1 MKNPHIKRTVLENGI
16 RIITER
22 MPFVR
27 SVAIGAWIKT
37 GSGDETEQNNGISH
51 FLEHMLFK
59 GTEKRSAFEI
69 AEGLESL
76 GGSINGSTGK
86 ELSLY
91 NVHVLDENTETA
103 VDILTDLIQNPKI
116 TEKDLELERN
126 VILSEINHSMEDPEE
141 FLLDHF
147 YYNIYSPHPLGFF
160 IYGKPEN
167 VARFSSR
174 EIYEYFES
182 KYIPQNIVFSAS
194 GNIEHDRFVDLV
206 QKYYI
211 KNKNANLQSNA
222 CSLAENYVNY
232 CELEVQSLQQAHI
245 CIGTRTCGVNDEKKY
260 ATILLELI
268 LGGGMSSRLFQN
280 IREKY
285 GFAYNVY
292 SFTDI
297 MAGTGVLGAYMACKE
312 SKVVQSIRLL
322 REEFNKMIEEPIPEE
337 ELERGKSHI
346 KGNIILG
353 LESSSRRMR
362 KNGETEIYNG
372 MHLTLEET
380 LDKIDNITSAD
391 IQNIA
396 SDVFMNNKLNIT
408 VLLPK

>member
-1 MKNPHIKRTVLENGI
+1 MS
-16 RIITER
+16 
-22 MPFVR
+22 F
-27 SVAIGAWIKT
+27 
-37 GSGDETEQNNGISH
+37 
-51 FLEHMLFK
+51 
-59 GTEKRSAFEI
+59 
-69 AEGLESL
+69 
-76 GGSINGSTGK
+76 
-86 ELSLY
+86 
-91 NVHVLDENTETA
+91 
-103 VDILTDLIQNPKI
+103 
-116 TEKDLELERN
+116 
-126 VILSEINHSMEDPEE
+126 
-141 FLLDHF
+141 
-147 YYNIYSPHPLGFF
+147 PHP
-160 IYGKPEN
+160 
-167 VARFSSR
+167 
-174 EIYEYFES
+174 
-182 KYIPQNIVFSAS
+182 

-268 LGGGMSSRLFQN
+268 LWRWNELKTFFKIFGKSMDLPIMSIALRTLWQGLVFW
-280 IREKY
+280 
-285 GFAYNVY
+285 
-292 SFTDI
+292 
-297 MAGTGVLGAYMACKE
+297 GAYMACKE